1 MKRSSWRLVLLMA
14 GVFTSAAA
22 TSSLAVAQP
31 HRASP
36 DRAATAAA
44 APTYTRDVAPILFR
58 HCTSCHRPGGIGPMS
73 LMTYEHAREA
83 APELREAVS
92 VGYMP
97 PWHAEGPHG
106 VFRNDRRL
114 SEEVKRTLVA
124 WVDGGTP
131 RGEPKEMPKAPEY
144 PSSWNVGT
152 PDLVLEMPQPY
163 EVPASG
169 TIEYQYI
176 EIPTNLTEDK
186 WVRAIEVLPG
196 SREVVHHVIVYARG
210 PAPATPPAAPAASPA
225 AAPSPAA
232 PRPRPVFTF
241 REDHDIPPSPSD
253 KNRPRQIGAM
263 IAAIAQGTDVQVFPE
278 GTALRLRAGSVL
290 TLQMHYTAHGHA
302 TKDRTQVGL
311 VFAKE
316 PPEEEIRAA
325 AFANGNFVLPPGAA
339 DVSVPSEMGVNEP
352 VKIWGILP
360 HTHLRGK
367 KWEYRLVQ
375 PDGRS
380 EVVLSVPKYDFAW
393 QTYYMFA
400 KPLAIPAGAK
410 LEATAWYDNSAKNP
424 ANPDPKVEVRWG
436 DQTWEEMQFSAFLFT
451 IDSRRLRP
459 PAAKP

>member
-1 MKRSSWRLVLLMA
+1 MA
-14 GVFTSAAA
+14 VAGAAA
-22 TSSLAVAQP
+22 PGVAQP
-31 HRASP
+31 HAGPSRGGG
-36 DRAATAAA
+36 AA
-44 APTYTRDVAPILFR
+44 APPTYARDVAPILFK
-58 HCTSCHRPGGIGPMS
+58 HCTACHRPGGIGPMP
-73 LMTYEHAREA
+73 LMTYEHARESA
-83 APELREAVS
+83 AEIREAVTT
-92 VGYMP
+92 GYMP

-106 VFRNDRRL
+106 IFRNDRRL
-114 SEEVKRTLVA
+114 SEEIKRTLIA

-131 RGEPKEMPKAPEY
+131 RGDAKDLPTTPSY

-152 PDLVLEMPQPY
+152 PDLVLEMAQPF

-176 EIPTNLTEDK
+176 EVPTNLTEDR
-186 WVRAIEVLPG
+186 WVRAIEILPG
-196 SREVVHHVIVYARG
+196 AREVVHHVIVYARG
-210 PAPATPPAAPAASPA
+210 PAPATPAAAPAAAPPA
-225 AAPSPAA
+225 ASSPPT

-253 KNRPRQIGAM
+253 GNRPRQTGPM

-302 TKDRTQVGL
+302 TKDRTKVGL
-311 VFAKE
+311 VFATE

-325 AFANGNFVLPPGAA
+325 AFANGNFVLPAGASN
-339 DVSVPSEMGVNEP
+339 VSVPSEMGINEP

-380 EVVLSVPKYDFAW
+380 EVVLSVPRYDFAW

-400 KPLAIPAGAK
+400 KPLAIPAGAR
-410 LEATAWYDNSAKNP
+410 LEATAWYDNSASNP
-424 ANPDPKVEVRWG
+424 ANPDPRAEVRWG